1 MCARAMIA
9 SSIPCNYGQRN
20 KARGRFVGAFQMKDV
35 DLVVVDLSLDRQFD
49 IDRALFLAQSAA
61 ELRKCNVL
69 QLPNALACNA
79 EFLSHFLE
87 RFGLTAVQS
96 EALKN
101 DFLLAII
108 QHIKQSADFIAK
120 IFVAEQ
126 LERRLSLLVPDD
138 LAEFSRIIVADR
150 CIERS
155 WADRYGLEL
164 RDFSARNPDLVAKF
178 IIRWFTA

>member
-61 ELRKCNVL
+61 ELRKRNIL
-69 QLPNALACNA
+69 QLPNALACNT

-87 RFGLTAVQS
+87 RFGLATIQS
-96 EALKN
+96 KALED
-101 DFLLAII
+101 DFLLAIVE
-108 QHIKQSADFIAK
+108 HIKQTAHFIAK
-120 IFVAEQ
+120 
-126 LERRLSLLVPDD
+126 
-138 LAEFSRIIVADR
+138 
-150 CIERS
+150 
-155 WADRYGLEL
+155 
-164 RDFSARNPDLVAKF
+164 
-178 IIRWFTA
+178 